1 MSFYRRRLPHWQP
14 EGKSLFLTWN
24 LRGSLPHNR
33 FPPPGSLSAGKAFV
47 WMDRCLD
54 EARTGPTW
62 LKRPEIAQIT
72 VDALHYGS
80 EKLRYYDLH
89 AYVVMPN
96 HVHVLLSPL
105 TAPTRLLQ
113 SVKWFSARE
122 ANRAL
127 ARSGEPFWQPE
138 SQRRGPVRQAPAN
151 HWPSRNHS
159 RLELRRRRPE
169 SRAAYSGVSGSRW
182 RYLARGAGARTHL
195 RGAERP
201 GAGRAEGQSEGGGTS
216 ESLCARTSKTAGNPF
231 LPLASAG
238 TQNMPGG
245 LRWVDSTPNSGR
257 GGRELGTVRT
267 KRF

>member
-62 LKRPEIAQIT
+62 FKRPEIAQIT

-80 EKLRYYDLH
+80 EKLRYYDLR

-122 ANRAL
+122 SNKVL
-127 ARSGEPFWQPE
+127 ARSGEPFWQSE
-138 SQRRGPVRQAPAN
+138 SYDHWVRDSAEFERIRRYIEENPVRAGLAAKPEDYS
-151 HWPSRNHS
+151 PSSAFS
-159 RLELRRRRPE
+159 R
-169 SRAAYSGVSGSRW
+169 
-182 RYLARGAGARTHL
+182 
-195 RGAERP
+195 
-201 GAGRAEGQSEGGGTS
+201 
-216 ESLCARTSKTAGNPF
+216 
-231 LPLASAG
+231 
-238 TQNMPGG
+238 
-245 LRWVDSTPNSGR
+245 
-257 GGRELGTVRT
+257 
-267 KRF
+267 